1 MYGLIGQEGVTSLA
15 WIGATKYVASGCIDG
30 KVRIWDSLSGDC
42 LKTFSGHVDTVQSIA
57 VSADGNSL
65 VSVSSDGT
73 ARVFGISEFR

>member
-1 MYGLIGQEGVTSLA
+1 MTSLA

-73 ARVFGISEFR
+73 AHVFGISEFR